1 MKKVCDFRQY
11 IEMNGKRFDTSI
23 KRHLCYTEPE
33 EMQRTVDTF
42 EELVELVEK
51 DFIRNAELRY
61 TLFGNK
67 KKVKLFNAELFGYM
81 TENWNVYITE
91 KNFKPFV
98 IKGVVAED
106 KRKNSFDCLMNL
118 LSAEHFAE
126 WCKDHGI
133 TTIYK

>member
-11 IEMNGKRFDTSI
+11 IEMEGKKFDTGI
-23 KRHLCYTEPE
+23 KRHLCYAEPE
-33 EMQRTVDTF
+33 EMQRTVNTF
-42 EELVELVEK
+42 EELVELVEM
-51 DFIRNAELRY
+51 DFIYNATITY

-67 KKVKLFNAELFGYM
+67 KKVKLFNADLFGFM
-81 TENWNVYITE
+81 TENYNVYITE

-98 IKGVVAED
+98 IKGVIAED

-133 TTIYK
+133 TTICK